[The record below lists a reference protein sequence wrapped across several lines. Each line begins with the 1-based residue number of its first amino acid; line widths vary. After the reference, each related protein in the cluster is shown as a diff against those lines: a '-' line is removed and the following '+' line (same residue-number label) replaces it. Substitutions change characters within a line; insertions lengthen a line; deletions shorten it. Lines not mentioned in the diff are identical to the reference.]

1 MGAIWRF
8 YRDRSFML
16 KMSVGFLLGIGVGLI
31 FGTSAEVLKPLGDLL
46 LRLLN
51 FIIIPLIVFTLISA
65 VDQLNPKKLGRIGGK
80 VFIYYMVTTAVAIVF
95 GIVIA
100 MLVNP
105 GNGLSLPTADVEVP
119 ERPSIV
125 ETLLAIVPNNIFT
138 SLANNEIL
146 AIIFVALISGFAIS
160 SMIHS
165 EEDRIRKMGVLLD
178 DVTASLS
185 EVTFRILNGI
195 LQYAPIGIFAIA
207 ATAIGSQGLHTLVS
221 LGKLIVVIYAGIAL
235 QVIFVYILIMKL
247 FGVQIRAFFANT
259 KEAIATAFM
268 TSSSLGTLPVTMK
281 SASKA
286 GISDEVA
293 TFSLPMGATV
303 NMDGAAIRLGASVV
317 FAANITGL
325 DLGFATILG
334 VIVTGTMA
342 SVGTAGVPGAGLIAL
357 SIVLTQTGLPIE
369 VVALIAGV
377 DAILGMGA
385 TACNVTGDLV
395 GAAIVDRSERRKNAT
410 VSGETTS
417 SG

>member
-105 GNGLSLPTADVEVP
+105 GNGLSLPTADIEVP